1 MQFCCQVPSS
11 SKLYRWCTVYM
22 SATAPECDIFN
33 LWFIIFDCRMT
44 NYELLHWLVETPSR
58 DVEHYRMSTASRSTV
73 RQFNVWRQ
81 TLNCYISSA
90 PQPSPLRT
98 RHADRLDPGNS
109 GSVRNVRCRW
119 TRTVTIRY
127 QRWWPWG
134 RLRADRVLTTWS
146 SCVWR
151 RRGAQRNVVSEIAR
165 RFVHLLWCPKD
176 DSFVW
181 FLLAVD
187 RVSGSTL
194 TVVGRSRL
202 LARRPGTH
210 SRILSGMQRAA
221 QTFFI
226 YESLFTENF
235 RRLLK
240 TYLFAR
246 YYCIQRIRV
255 LNDYA
260 LYKSTHSL
268 THSLMAT
275 YEGHRPKAGRCV

>member
-22 SATAPECDIFN
+22 SATAPECDISTSGSSYLIVAWPTTSCFTD
-33 LWFIIFDCRMT
+33 WSKRRHVTSSIIECPPRHGRPSDSSMSDVR
-44 NYELLHWLVETPSR
+44 HW
-58 DVEHYRMSTASRSTV
+58 
-73 RQFNVWRQ
+73 
-81 TLNCYISSA
+81 I
-90 PQPSPLRT
+90 
-98 RHADRLDPGNS
+98 DRLDPGNS
-109 GSVRNVRCRW
+109 GCVRNVRCRR

-134 RLRADRVLTTWS
+134 RVRADRVLTTWS

-221 QTFFI
+221 QTFLYMNLYLPKI
-226 YESLFTENF
+226 LGVY
-235 RRLLK
+235 LK
-240 TYLFAR
+240 RTCSRVTTASSALGFSTIMR
-246 YYCIQRIRV
+246 YTNPR
-255 LNDYA
+255 
-260 LYKSTHSL
+260 THSL
-268 THSLMAT
+268 THSSPRRRVIGLKQGDACNKVQVVV
-275 YEGHRPKAGRCV
+275 YKAAY